1 MNDLNGK
8 VGKETA
14 RIRTMYET
22 ETAAVKDLIDK
33 SFVDR
38 EKLKDR
44 LKELEDLVADSKKK
58 YK

>member
-1 MNDLNGK
+1 
-8 VGKETA
+8 
-14 RIRTMYET
+14 MYET